1 VSASTAPLTYG
12 RGVHRIGFCRA
23 DDGVQIAYGV
33 HGSGPPLVKAANWM
47 THLDHDWRSPVWRH
61 WLAALGERC
70 TMVRYDERGCGLSD
84 RDVGEGAFT
93 LDRWVRDLECVV
105 DAAGLD
111 TFALLGLSQGAALSI
126 EYMARNPGRVTHFV
140 VCGGFARGRARRASA
155 ASAEENDTLAAMI
168 RVGWGKSNAAF
179 RRSFTT
185 LFLPEG
191 SAEQIEW
198 FDDLQRVSAS
208 PETASRIFAAR
219 GALDVTARA
228 PGLDVPTLVMH
239 AREDAVVPFAE
250 GRLIA
255 SLIPDARFVPLEG
268 RNHVLLETEPAWG
281 EFLASIDE
289 FLGSSPVPTAPPDDW
304 DLSAREEQIL
314 GLVADGL
321 SNEAIA
327 EQLVLSV
334 RTVERHLSNCYAKL
348 RVSGKAARAAAAARY
363 VRATRHPVR

>member
-1 VSASTAPLTYG
+1 
-12 RGVHRIGFCRA
+12 VHRIGFCRA
-23 DDGVQIAYGV
+23 DDGVQLAYGV
-33 HGSGPPLVKAANWM
+33 HGGGPPLVKAANWM

-61 WLAALGERC
+61 WLSALGERR
-70 TMVRYDERGCGLSD
+70 TMIRYDERGCGLSD
-84 RDVGEGAFT
+84 RDVGEDAFT
-93 LDRWVRDLECVV
+93 LDRWVRDLETVV

-111 TFALLGLSQGAALSI
+111 QFALLGLSQGAALSI
-126 EYMARNPGRVTHFV
+126 EYMARNPGRVTHFIV
-140 VCGGFARGRARRASA
+140 AGGFARGRARRDSA
-155 ASAEENDTLAAMI
+155 ASAEENETLATMI

-179 RRSFTT
+179 RRTFTT
-185 LFLPEG
+185 MFLPEG
-191 SAEQIEW
+191 TPEQIEW
-198 FDDLQRVSAS
+198 FDDLQRVSAT

-219 GALDVTARA
+219 GDLDVTARA
-228 PGLDVPTLVMH
+228 HGIDVPTLVVH

-281 EFLASIDE
+281 EFLAAVDD
-289 FLGSSPVPTAPPDDW
+289 FLGSEAAAPAPADDW
-304 DLSAREEQIL
+304 DLSAREEQVL

-327 EQLVLSV
+327 DELVLSV
-334 RTVERHLSNCYAKL
+334 RTVERHLSNSYAKL

>member
-1 VSASTAPLTYG
+1 M
-12 RGVHRIGFCRA
+12 HRIGFCRA

-105 DAAGLD
+105 DAAGLE

-140 VCGGFARGRARRASA
+140 VCGGFARGRARRDSA

-179 RRSFTT
+179 RRSFTMM
-185 LFLPEG
+185 FLPEG
-191 SAEQIEW
+191 TAEQIEW

-289 FLGSSPVPTAPPDDW
+289 FLGSSPVPAAPPDDW

-363 VRATRHPVR
+363 VRASRHPVR

>member
-1 VSASTAPLTYG
+1 M
-12 RGVHRIGFCRA
+12 HRIGFCSA

-33 HGSGPPLVKAANWM
+33 HGGGPPLVKAANWM

-61 WLAALGERC
+61 WLAALGERRM
-70 TMVRYDERGCGLSD
+70 MVRYDERGCGLSD
-84 RDVGEGAFT
+84 RDMGEDAFT
-93 LDRWVRDLECVV
+93 LDRWVRDLETVV

-111 TFALLGLSQGAALSI
+111 TFALLGLSQGASLGI
-126 EYMARNPGRVTHFV
+126 EYMARNPGRVTHFI
-140 VCGGFARGRARRASA
+140 VCGGFARGRRRRGSVAST
-155 ASAEENDTLAAMI
+155 EENDTLATMI

-179 RRSFTT
+179 RRTFTT
-185 LFLPEG
+185 MFLPEG
-191 SAEQIEW
+191 TPEQIEW
-198 FDDLQRVSAS
+198 FDDLQRISAT
-208 PETASRIFAAR
+208 PETAALIFAAR
-219 GALDVTARA
+219 GDLDVTPRA
-228 PGLDVPTLVMH
+228 PAIDVPTLVMH

-255 SLIPDARFVPLEG
+255 SLIPGARFVPLEG

-281 EFLASIDE
+281 EFLAAVDD
-289 FLGSSPVPTAPPDDW
+289 FLGAAPAAPAAEDEW

-314 GLVADGL
+314 GLVAEGR

-327 EQLVLSV
+327 AELVLSV
-334 RTVERHLSNCYAKL
+334 RTVERHLSNSYAKL